1 MLGHRPPRRH
11 VATVGHDP
19 TVRAPGDVFGSEC
32 RRPDSEGPKRGLGKG
47 AWISTHLGA
56 PLTLPPWELRGPGG
70 RARPPTSGPRGAR
83 ASPIQHH
90 ARPPPAGL
98 RRAESL
104 RRSTCPAG
112 RSRRPPRCRSCV
124 RSIIHSSVR
133 PSKREPPLTCARAP
147 GARRRAATRA
157 HPGTRADAPGAGRDH
172 RANGLTSLPSG
183 DTTRTF
189 VPGRDGAPGA
199 AGTELGLPAR
209 APRRGPAPRP
219 CSRRSGRAGVGR
231 RGAQRRGD
239 CEDPA
244 TAEGR
249 SPRCE

>member
-1 MLGHRPPRRH
+1 MASRSWEPERAAPRPPPGKGLPVLGHRPPRRH

-32 RRPDSEGPKRGLGKG
+32 RRPDTEGPKRGLGKG

-83 ASPIQHH
+83 ASPIQHY

-133 PSKREPPLTCARAP
+133 PSVQT
-147 GARRRAATRA
+147 RAAADVRASTRSA
-157 HPGTRADAPGAGRDH
+157 ASGRHPGPPGDARGR
-172 RANGLTSLPSG
+172 
-183 DTTRTF
+183 
-189 VPGRDGAPGA
+189 
-199 AGTELGLPAR
+199 
-209 APRRGPAPRP
+209 PRGRP
-219 CSRRSGRAGVGR
+219 CPPREWP
-231 RGAQRRGD
+231 D
-239 CEDPA
+239 E
-244 TAEGR
+244 
-249 SPRCE
+249 SPVR